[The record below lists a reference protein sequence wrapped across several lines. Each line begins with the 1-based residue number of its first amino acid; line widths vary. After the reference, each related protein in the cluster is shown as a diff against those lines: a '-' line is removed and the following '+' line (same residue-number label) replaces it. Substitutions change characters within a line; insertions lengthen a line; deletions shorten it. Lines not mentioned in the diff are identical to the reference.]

1 MRTHPTAGFSFPV
14 AKHIYLTNKAGGYFY
29 RIYPVLPRSRYKK
42 DEEEDYQYDLFNPLP
57 QFDTHITVTD
67 LYGEFL
73 TKYNEKGLTVELL
86 QRGEYLITCSLTGHQ
101 EQRALNSRIL
111 IVVPDEIYNYP
122 FKQRRVYSISLT
134 QVKDITP

>member
-1 MRTHPTAGFSFPV
+1 M

-29 RIYPVLPRSRYKK
+29 RIYPLLPRSRYKK
-42 DEEEDYQYDLFNPLP
+42 DDQEDYQYDLFNPPP
-57 QFDTHITVTD
+57 QFDTHIIVAS

-86 QRGEYLITCSLTGHQ
+86 QRGEYLITCSLTGSQ
-101 EQRALNSRIL
+101 EHRKLNSRIL

-122 FKQRRVYSISLT
+122 FKQHRIYSISLT
-134 QVKDITP
+134 EVKDITP